1 MPHSMKAYERSQA
14 EETLFPSVSDLLSA
28 NRSAQKRNLTTK
40 SKWPSFL
47 SSAFTNKTDIIRVYI
62 DLGPAKVRL
71 QKWSWNI
78 HTGLAS
84 PHPSTELHVGKQAV
98 CHHCEATAAFSSGD
112 LECCQAWEARGNSIF
127 T

>member
-1 MPHSMKAYERSQA
+1 MKAYERSQA

-71 QKWSWNI
+71 QK
-78 HTGLAS
+78 
-84 PHPSTELHVGKQAV
+84 
-98 CHHCEATAAFSSGD
+98 
-112 LECCQAWEARGNSIF
+112 
-127 T
+127 